1 MVERKRNLHITFII
15 IIIGDKHKMGAYY
28 MPFLQDNVVV
38 QPFVV
43 IIKKIK
49 RNFAIS
55 PPKK

>member
-15 IIIGDKHKMGAYY
+15 IGDKQKMGAYY
-28 MPFLQDNVVV
+28 MPFVQDNVVF

-43 IIKKIK
+43 ILNKIK